1 VSLSPRL
8 AIGFALLSIATV
20 GFGCSAQEPP
30 PAPSE
35 TSQAPEPQEPQGSV
49 TGTVYCSD
57 TNMPARLAEV
67 VLRPASGESADSKL
81 TAATDLEGHFSIGKV
96 PDGKYFIVAN
106 YAGYLNPLGTS
117 NQVNLDAMD
126 PEARR
131 NFESRLTSV
140 TVSSKVPT
148 PVSLRLERAAEIDG
162 AVQYDDGS
170 PAILLQVSVKSRSAP
185 QTPADTEPH
194 FEAIDAS
201 TENLSRLTDD
211 HGRFRLVGF
220 APGEYLVSVSVPTM
234 SSETAGGHTLADI
247 VASTQGGSLTVYL
260 GGGLRASKAKPIKV
274 GSGEAFTDANITI
287 PLSTLH
293 TIRGHIILKSNGEAP
308 PAASLQLLYAD
319 TREPARVA
327 LANGG
332 DFAIPYV
339 PEGSFILR
347 AAAISEPLPKLEM
360 DAGGGTTIAAGEWEL
375 IPSDTSNQEG
385 VTEMPVLVTA
395 DLSGVTITVPDPP
408 AKKPDTAPEPA
419 PPGTPP
425 TTDAPQREETN
436 SATIH

>member
-1 VSLSPRL
+1 
-8 AIGFALLSIATV
+8 
-20 GFGCSAQEPP
+20 
-30 PAPSE
+30 
-35 TSQAPEPQEPQGSV
+35 
-49 TGTVYCSD
+49 
-57 TNMPARLAEV
+57 MPARLAEV

-96 PDGKYFIVAN
+96 PDGKYFVVAN
-106 YAGYLNPLGTS
+106 YAGYLNPFGTS

-126 PEARR
+126 PEVRR
-131 NFESRLTSV
+131 NFEARLTSV

-170 PAILLQVSVKSRSAP
+170 PAIGLQVSVKSRSELNSP
-185 QTPADTEPH
+185 MDLEPH
-194 FEAIDAS
+194 VAAFDAS
-201 TENLSRLTDD
+201 TEKLSRSTDD
-211 HGRFRLVGF
+211 RGRFRIVGL
-220 APGEYLVSVSVPTM
+220 APGEYFISVSVPTLTTEM
-234 SSETAGGHTLADI
+234 AGGHTLADL
-247 VASTQGGSLTVYL
+247 VASTQGGALTVYL

-308 PAASLQLLYAD
+308 PAAGLQLLYAD

-332 DFAIPYV
+332 DFAISYV

-347 AAAISEPLPKLEM
+347 VIAISEPLPKLET
-360 DAGGGTTIAAGEWEL
+360 DADGGTNIAAGASEFV
-375 IPSDTSNQEG
+375 PSDTSNQDG

-408 AKKPDTAPEPA
+408 VQKPDAPQEPA
-419 PPGTPP
+419 PPSAPPAPETPP
-425 TTDAPQREETN
+425 RNSTN
-436 SATIH
+436 SATIQ